1 MCPISLI
8 PHIYSYDAG
17 KMHID
22 SFLFLILDYLNLFQL
37 CCFHV
42 QVTESSIK
50 SFLNNERSVPV
61 HMKLQVQK

>member
-1 MCPISLI
+1 MPPISLL
-8 PHIYSYDAG
+8 PHVYSYDAG

-50 SFLNNERSVPV
+50 SFLNNESSVSV